1 MMPYKNGHYLNTITL
16 SETSEKINIVN
27 FSNNSTWEMNH
38 HPDGELKPM
47 KILLLKTQQRSCIL
61 FEKSFTPI
69 IFLYLYIT
77 VNPKTLLPIH

>member
-1 MMPYKNGHYLNTITL
+1 MITYKNGHYLNTITL

-27 FSNNSTWEMNH
+27 FSNNNTWQMNH

-47 KILLLKTQQRSCIL
+47 KTLLLKTQQRSCIL
-61 FEKSFTPI
+61 FVNSFTHTI
-69 IFLYLYIT
+69 SLFLYIT